1 MSETD
6 KENAQTPAPAA
17 DPSTSAA
24 ADQAP
29 VEAAGSPVKGKVDDA
44 TVEAITGKPSA
55 APALPEGDMS
65 FAELFALAEKEAAQR
80 KAQSGKSQSKRG
92 DGDLFAGHVLE
103 AKVIGFSH
111 DSVFF
116 AVDGQREGVAPKADF
131 ETDDGQFE
139 LHEGDTVEV
148 RVLSTDGASLK
159 LGKVLAHQSVKNRE
173 ALREAAETGLP
184 VEGKITGQ
192 NKGGFDVSLGGL
204 RAFLPASQVDTRP
217 VDNTSA
223 LVGQKFQFRITEYKD
238 NGRNIVVSRRAILAE
253 ERKKKAEEALSR
265 IEEGFETRGVV
276 TSVKDYGAFVDLDGV
291 EGLVH
296 VSEISHGRVNRAN
309 EALKPGDVVLV
320 KVLKIEDKKGGKKI
334 SLSMKALEEDPWEI
348 AKTKIKEGAKING
361 RVVRI
366 QPFGAFV
373 EILPGVEGLIHVSN
387 MSLEN
392 VRDPSKV
399 VNVGDEVETTVVS
412 TEWPKRRI
420 GLSLVKTR
428 QELAKELSQG
438 DVHEGV
444 IERIESFGL
453 FVKLPTGARGLVPAP
468 ETGKPRG
475 VDLAKEFKAGETV
488 KVSVIDVEKKTGKIR
503 LSIRRASEAEERA
516 EYSQYIGKTQDK
528 KGFNSLGDLLKDYK
542 AKLEQ
547 ANK

>member
-1 MSETD
+1 MSEAD
-6 KENAQTPAPAA
+6 NHNAKTPAQPA
-17 DPSTSAA
+17 DPTQQSV
-24 ADQAP
+24 ADQAET
-29 VEAAGSPVKGKVDDA
+29 EAVTA
-44 TVEAITGKPSA
+44 KPSA
-55 APALPEGDMS
+55 APALPEGEIS

-80 KAQSGKSQSKRG
+80 KAQSSKSQGNKRN
-92 DGDLFAGHVLE
+92 DGDLYAGHVLE

-131 ETDDGQFE
+131 ETEDGQFE

-173 ALREAAETGLP
+173 ALREAVESGLP

-217 VDNTSA
+217 VDNAAA
-223 LVGQKFQFRITEYKD
+223 LIGQKFAFRITEYKD

-253 ERKKKAEEALSR
+253 ERKKKAEEALTR
-265 IEEGFETRGVV
+265 IEEGLETRGVV
-276 TSVKDYGAFVDLDGV
+276 TSVKDYGAFVDLDGI

-296 VSEISHGRVNRAN
+296 VSEISHGRVAKAN
-309 EALKPGDVVLV
+309 DALKPGDVVVV
-320 KVLKIEDKKGGKKI
+320 KILKIEDKKGGKKI

-348 AKTKIKEGAKING
+348 ARTKFKEGAKVMG

-373 EILPGVEGLIHVSN
+373 ELIPGVEALIHVSN

-392 VRDPSKV
+392 VRDPGKV
-399 VNVGDEVETTVVS
+399 VAVGDEVEATVVS
-412 TEWPKRRI
+412 TEWGKRRI

-428 QELAKELSQG
+428 QELAKELNQG
-438 DVHEGV
+438 QVHEGV
-444 IERIESFGL
+444 IERIETFGL

-516 EYSQYIGKTQDK
+516 EYSQYMGKNQEK